1 MYNKIKFVVEGAI
14 KEAYDPREVSL
25 EKRRINRIIPSY
37 NGIRYLNVSGNNLK
51 WIPEFPLIE
60 VLICRDNKLTELPVL
75 LDNLLDLD
83 CSKNPLTTLPTMRN
97 IRCINISHTLI
108 AEIENYTKLKE
119 LIAVET
125 KLQEVRILSLEK
137 LDCTN
142 SPITVVFDL
151 PHAYL
156 SSLIKKDKYYEKI
169 SISKQIINSNPI
181 IDWRYK
187 KYNDTLEKIFE
198 ILEIGYLFH

>member
-1 MYNKIKFVVEGAI
+1 MYTKIKFVVEGAI

-51 WIPEFPLIE
+51 WLPEFPLIE

-108 AEIENYTKLKE
+108 AEIENYPKLKE